1 MITLTL
7 AQGLPIDETLAN
19 YSDLAYR
26 TAFGIYALAL
36 VASLIYYASF
46 RVAKVPHRE
55 LVGAGGT
62 GAAGAGT
69 AGVGS
74 AGADADSGAELTASR
89 SLTDTGDED
98 RASDRNTRWARIARL
113 FIVIGFVF
121 SAAAL
126 VLRGLATDRFP
137 LGNMY
142 EFILATTVLAVG
154 AGLVFLRK
162 PALQAAWPFVLL
174 PVLVLLFVGG
184 TNVYS
189 DAAPVV
195 PALRSY
201 WLPIHVSIISLGS
214 AILLIPGVA
223 SIMYLIRVWQPQ
235 GQETGWGARLARPLP
250 AAETLDRLA
259 YRVTII
265 GFPIFGVGILLGA
278 VWAES
283 AWGRFWGWDPKET
296 VSFISWVL
304 YAGYLHARAT
314 SGWGPKRA
322 AWINIAGF
330 VILVFNLFFI
340 NIVISGLHSYAG
352 LN

>member
-1 MITLTL
+1 MITSTL
-7 AQGLPIDETLAN
+7 AMGMPVDETLST
-19 YSDLAYR
+19 YSDLAFR

-36 VASLIYYASF
+36 IASMIYYAGF
-46 RVAKVPHRE
+46 RVAKVADKE
-55 LVGAGGT
+55 LV
-62 GAAGAGT
+62 AAGETG
-69 AGVGS
+69 
-74 AGADADSGAELTASR
+74 LTESS

-98 RASDRNTRWARIARL
+98 RGSAGNVRWARIAKL
-113 FIVIGFVF
+113 FITIGFVLAVA
-121 SAAAL
+121 SW
-126 VLRGLATDRFP
+126 VLRGFATDRFP

-142 EFILATTVLAVG
+142 EFILGTTILAVG

-162 PALQAAWPFVLL
+162 PALQSAWPYVLL
-174 PVLVLLFVGG
+174 PVLVLMFFGG
-184 TNVYS
+184 TNLYS
-189 DAAPVV
+189 EAAPVV

-201 WLPIHVSIISLGS
+201 WLPIHVSIITLG
-214 AILLIPGVA
+214 AGILLIPGVV

-235 GQETGWGARLARPLP
+235 GQEKGWGARLARPLP

-259 YRVTII
+259 YRTTVI

-314 SGWGPKRA
+314 TGWGPKKA

-330 VILVFNLFFI
+330 VVLVFNLFFI
-340 NIVISGLHSYAG
+340 NIVVSGLHSYAG